1 MLKIK
6 KNWDIIAIVV
16 ILFSAIIIYQI
27 FTSSLMF
34 KLESDYDSNLPIYAY
49 IFQTIKEKHYFPLTN
64 PFIGDG
70 FPVLGDPSSAILH
83 PLAFLSFIIGGL
95 NTGTRI
101 IIYSSMTLSALT
113 MYIVLKKIKYPPVI
127 RIWAPLIYAFGG
139 GLASRIFAGHLEKI
153 LSYPVFP
160 VVLYLAT
167 AKKLNY
173 LNSIILGICFS
184 LIFLSGDIYSFYLL
198 LILITPIRFYFLIT
212 SRKEL
217 VEQTRKYF
225 TALAIFLLL
234 SSIKII
240 NFILFVK
247 PNLLRYFFIDPVA
260 GSINPF
266 YAWILYIIP
275 VPSLFS
281 NASFLNTFFKMDYNW
296 HEYYLFIGFIPL
308 IFCIRAF
315 FTDKKR
321 NLPYI
326 IMFILGLFYVGL
338 NFNFS
343 PFFWINKINP
353 LSDNFRVPAR
363 MLFVMTPIIIFLAS
377 SGIYAV
383 YKKSGKITKYI
394 IIAALALDCAFVI
407 FQFSKN
413 FMVSLEPVRQENIQL
428 IQKLKSKDHTSFDT
442 ASFTCCYQL
451 YLIQN
456 NIKVI
461 NYYYGWRM
469 KKGHPNYMT
478 YDSKYFDISQLWGI
492 RPKYLFTGT
501 DNQFKTYDYTLFL
514 SNSNTYIW
522 IDNKYLTKKEITK

>member
-1 MLKIK
+1 MLMLKIK
-6 KNWDIIAIVV
+6 KNWDIITVV
-16 ILFSAIIIYQI
+16 VTLFSAVLIYQI

-70 FPVLGDPSSAILH
+70 LPVLGDPLSAILH
-83 PLAFLSFIIGGL
+83 PLAFFSFIIGGL
-95 NTGTRI
+95 NTGMRI
-101 IIYSSMTLSALT
+101 IIYSSMILSASA
-113 MYIVLKKIKYPPVI
+113 MYLLLKKIKYPPI
-127 RIWAPLIYAFGG
+127 ICIWGSLIYAFSG
-139 GLASRIFAGHLEKI
+139 GLASRIFAGHIEKI

-160 VVLYLAT
+160 VVFYLAT
-167 AKKLNY
+167 IRKWNY
-173 LNSIILGICFS
+173 FNSILVGICFS
-184 LIFLSGDIYSFYLL
+184 LIFLSGDIYSIYLL

-212 SRKEL
+212 GRKEL
-217 VEQTRKYF
+217 LEQTKKYIS
-225 TALAIFLLL
+225 ALVIFLLL

-266 YAWILYIIP
+266 FAWIPYIIP
-275 VPSLFS
+275 EPSLFS
-281 NASFLNTFFKMDYNW
+281 NTSLLNTFFKMDYNW
-296 HEYYLFIGFIPL
+296 HEYYLFIGIIPL
-308 IFCIRAF
+308 IFCLIAIIIDR
-315 FTDKKR
+315 KR
-321 NLPYI
+321 NFLYI
-326 IMFILGLFYVGL
+326 IMLILGLFYVGL

-353 LSDNFRVPAR
+353 LFDNFRVPTR

-377 SGIYAV
+377 GGIYAI
-383 YKKSGKITKYI
+383 YKKSGKRARYI
-394 IIAALALDCAFVI
+394 IIAALVLDCAFVI
-407 FQFSKN
+407 FQFSKI
-413 FMVSLEPVRQENIQL
+413 FVTSLEPVRQANIQL
-428 IQKLKSKDHTSFDT
+428 IRKLKSKDHTSFDT

-469 KKGHPNYMT
+469 KKGHPNYLT

-492 RPKYLFTGT
+492 RPKYLFTGIDT
-501 DNQFKTYDYTLFL
+501 QFKTYDYTLFL

-522 IDNKYLTKKEITK
+522 IDNKYLAKKK